1 MHRAYSAAYSL
12 LCCQPSWRHL
22 GIFGAKR
29 QSTLKRQTG
38 VLRECSLD
46 LKLNL
51 NPVLKLP
58 NFDVRDTP
66 LAQFGARHARA
77 YTLTESEEKEK
88 LVAV

>member
-29 QSTLKRQTG
+29 QSTA
-38 VLRECSLD
+38 RECSLD

-77 YTLTESEEKEK
+77 YTLTESKEK
-88 LVAV
+88 QRLIAV